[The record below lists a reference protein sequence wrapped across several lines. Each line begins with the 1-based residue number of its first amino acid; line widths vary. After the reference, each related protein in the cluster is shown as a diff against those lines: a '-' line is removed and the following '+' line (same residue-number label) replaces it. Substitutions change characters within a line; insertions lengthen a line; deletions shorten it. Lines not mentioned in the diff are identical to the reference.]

1 MSRRQ
6 ISTLVFSAAIICTAI
21 GGLTLVPMLSV
32 SIAAQE
38 EDPQGELGTVRVDA
52 NEDETP
58 NALYLRLIQ
67 KKLQLISPDELAN
80 EIQKLRME
88 LAEREAFRKL
98 EQASQQ
104 LQDLIDQHPNS
115 RAAQNARRMLQVERR
130 VPREEDDGNPGG
142 FNPNPGYTTG
152 VPEPDEDV
160 QPVPVRARE
169 RKREETLEQDD
180 SPYPQEPR
188 KKPAVDS
195 PYPQEQRRKPTI
207 APDEFRRPRNP
218 KVDNNS

>member
-6 ISTLVFSAAIICTAI
+6 ISTLVFGAAIICTAV
-21 GGLTLVPMLSV
+21 GGLTLTPTLSV

-38 EDPQGELGTVRVDA
+38 EEPQAELGAVRVDA
-52 NEDETP
+52 NEEETP
-58 NALYLRLIQ
+58 NDLYLKLIN

-98 EQASQQ
+98 EQAKQQ

-115 RAAQNARRMLQVERR
+115 RAAQNARRMLQLERR
-130 VPREEDDGNPGG
+130 VPREEDLENPDG
-142 FNPNPGYTTG
+142 FNPIPTSTPA
-152 VPEPDEDV
+152 VPEPFEET
-160 QPVPVRARE
+160 QTVPVRPRE
-169 RKREETLEQDD
+169 RKRDETLEQDD
-180 SPYPQEPR
+180 SPYR
-188 KKPAVDS
+188 
-195 PYPQEQRRKPTI
+195 QEQRRKPTI

-218 KVDNNS
+218 KVDNKS